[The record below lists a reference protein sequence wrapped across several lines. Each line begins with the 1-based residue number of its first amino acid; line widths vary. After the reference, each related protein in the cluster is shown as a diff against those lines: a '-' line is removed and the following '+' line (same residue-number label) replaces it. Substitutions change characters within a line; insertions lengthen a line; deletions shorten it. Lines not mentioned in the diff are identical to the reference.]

1 MNFVIIKFSAN
12 FQYIYLFIVDSCFSF
27 FLLNSNN
34 HYYYY
39 LRKCNNIFPIDVL
52 ITVLEFWLGSS
63 GHKDTLVTPFEHQH
77 PRTCPLWASFSLF
90 LGSDGP
96 HQADPSHGDPPRF
109 TVLWLL
115 ILQFLKTKLKL
126 HLFFMKPNNLGIEFY
141 QLLEHNFMIPWY

>member
-12 FQYIYLFIVDSCFSF
+12 FQFIYLFIYCGFLLFF

-63 GHKDTLVTPFEHQH
+63 GREDTLVTPFEHQR
-77 PRTCPLWASFSLF
+77 PRTCPPWASLSLF
-90 LGSDGP
+90 LGSDSP

-115 ILQFLKTKLKL
+115 ILQF
-126 HLFFMKPNNLGIEFY
+126 FMKPNNLGIKFY
-141 QLLEHNFMIPWY
+141 QLLEHDFMRPWY